1 MTRKMRKA
9 AALLLAALMLTGLV
23 SASLGEGEEELIQD
37 SVQEESS
44 VPTEETEEEI
54 SAETAELS
62 ADPEETAAETATETE
77 PEITM
82 TAEGQDDT
90 ANDPSVEETA
100 ESEEKPA
107 AETEAE
113 PAAETETHAADAEET
128 ESIPEDAAA
137 ANEAAPEETKE
148 TDDED
153 ELGDLDALFD
163 DEEILDEEHFEN
175 WGNIDDEVVSHFIPE
190 VTEELIENSDAILA
204 GETEETTEPEAEENA
219 EPADEENAETETEAG
234 HGWITAEADE
244 EIRVGGELVLRAKAN
259 IEFSGEVTWEILD
272 ITRVEESWDTIGTGR
287 ELTLTVTDDLNG
299 REIRFR
305 TEDGLVSETY
315 RIRALEAAEE
325 TAAEE
330 AETDIP
336 AEEEIPASEDVIQDT
351 EADAEEATAE
361 EIPETTEAEAAETEA
376 AADAVEETTEE
387 TVEEAAPQVH
397 AFVTVDENEYFVG
410 GQVTLNAAADAELD
424 NQIVWQTRSA
434 GSEDWT
440 KAGYGLKLT
449 VDLTDENADNVF
461 RFRLADGTISEEYSI
476 HAMKAETTEETEE
489 TAEAAETVEIVETE
503 EPAEEIGEAM
513 EEAAEIAE
521 ETEATP
527 AEETAEEPVAEEADE
542 DFELPEN
549 ATAGF
554 SISWD
559 NKPAIGETAHFTAT
573 VSGLDE
579 FEYTLQWQYSAD
591 NEHWEDVEGE
601 TGERMD
607 QVLTE
612 ENKTLFWRLK
622 VNVTGR
628 K

>member
-1 MTRKMRKA
+1 M
-9 AALLLAALMLTGLV
+9 
-23 SASLGEGEEELIQD
+23 
-37 SVQEESS
+37 
-44 VPTEETEEEI
+44 ETE
-54 SAETAELS
+54 L
-62 ADPEETAAETATETE
+62 
-77 PEITM
+77 
-82 TAEGQDDT
+82 
-90 ANDPSVEETA
+90 
-100 ESEEKPA
+100 
-107 AETEAE
+107 
-113 PAAETETHAADAEET
+113 
-128 ESIPEDAAA
+128 
-137 ANEAAPEETKE
+137 
-148 TDDED
+148 
-153 ELGDLDALFD
+153 
-163 DEEILDEEHFEN
+163 
-175 WGNIDDEVVSHFIPE
+175 
-190 VTEELIENSDAILA
+190 
-204 GETEETTEPEAEENA
+204 
-219 EPADEENAETETEAG
+219 
-234 HGWITAEADE
+234 
-244 EIRVGGELVLRAKAN
+244 
-259 IEFSGEVTWEILD
+259 
-272 ITRVEESWDTIGTGR
+272 
-287 ELTLTVTDDLNG
+287 
-299 REIRFR
+299 
-305 TEDGLVSETY
+305 
-315 RIRALEAAEE
+315 
-325 TAAEE
+325 
-330 AETDIP
+330 
-336 AEEEIPASEDVIQDT
+336 
-351 EADAEEATAE
+351 
-361 EIPETTEAEAAETEA
+361 
-376 AADAVEETTEE
+376 EETTEE